1 MSALA
6 KNYNRRKISFKRGK
20 GSFLYSTNGKK
31 YLDFVQGIAVNSLG
45 HANPYLTKMMNKQAK
60 KVWHVSN
67 AFLIPEGEK
76 LARRLKQKTFAD
88 YVIFQNSGAEAT
100 EVAVKV
106 ARRYFYSKGKPEK
119 NRILCIKN
127 SFHGRT
133 LAAIFASGSKKMTEG
148 FGPKVPGFDHFDFA
162 DHKGL
167 EKAIT
172 KKTAAIMCETAM
184 GESGIKVIPDWCLK
198 GLRKL
203 CNKKKILLILDEVQC
218 GVGRSGKFFA
228 FEHAKIKPDIVP
240 IAKGIG
246 GGFPIGAVL
255 MNKKVAPAMTAGSH
269 GSTFGGNPLAMSVGN
284 AVMDQMFKKGFLQN
298 VQKLSKYFI
307 EYHIIPMDAAIWSM
321 PFKKAKD
328 KTVLIR
334 THDMHC
340 QTKFPKTTT
349 IRIWGKNSAI
359 PNTQYNLRKEVK
371 PVDAS
376 NVVNVNIDNLLSTD
390 YIVFEDEYFSLCE
403 NLKINPTPI
412 PVRGYILN
420 YLDRR
425 NNYSLKVTPRIK

>member
-6 KNYNRRKISFKRGK
+6 KNYNRRKIAFKRGK

-45 HANPYLTKMMNKQAK
+45 HANPYLTKAMNKQAK

-67 AFLIPEGEK
+67 AFVIPEGER
-76 LARRLKQKTFAD
+76 LAKRLTQKTFAD
-88 YVIFQNSGAEAT
+88 YVIFQNSGVEAT
-100 EVAVKV
+100 EAAIKV
-106 ARRYFYSKGKPEK
+106 VRRYFYSIGKPKK

-133 LAAIFASGSKKMTEG
+133 LATIFASGSKKMTEG
-148 FGPKVPGFDHFDFA
+148 FGPKVPGFDHFNFG

-167 EKAIT
+167 KKAIT

-198 GLRKL
+198 DLRKI

-218 GVGRSGKFFA
+218 GIGRSGKFFA

-246 GGFPIGAVL
+246 GGFPIGALL
-255 MNKKVAPAMTAGSH
+255 MNKKVASAMTPGSH

-284 AVMDQMFKKGFLQN
+284 AVLDQIFKRGFLKN
-298 VQKLSKYFI
+298 VQKSSKHFI
-307 EYHIIPMDAAIWSM
+307 SELNKIKEEYPEIIKEVRGIGL
-321 PFKKAKD
+321 
-328 KTVLIR
+328 LIGLQLYN
-334 THDMHC
+334 D
-340 QTKFPKTTT
+340 QTKFIKKLEDNKLLTM
-349 IRIWGKNSAI
+349 RAG
-359 PNTQYNLRKEVK
+359 E
-371 PVDAS
+371 
-376 NVVNVNIDNLLSTD
+376 NVVRILPPLNVKKQEIDLA
-390 YIVFEDEYFSLCE
+390 I
-403 NLKINPTPI
+403 KII
-412 PVRGYILN
+412 RKVCDKLN
-420 YLDRR
+420 YE
-425 NNYSLKVTPRIK
+425 